1 MAAALE
7 VLEADDE
14 PFAQGGFPRLTRAT
28 PAPLTASTLRFDA
41 IASSGNAKPAE
52 QPLPTT
58 LASLAA
64 LPAASIVAL
73 LPTLRASSPSLG
85 LSSPSEADL
94 AEMHGFMDALEAQ
107 GLEASQVKQKL
118 GERLFKVVKREASAR
133 GLKGGVRRLGFAL
146 GDTRRE
152 ADRGRCAHEDSR
164 GSRLTCSTR
173 RTCGRSRRCSCSP
186 RCWAKRWR
194 SWRPSRGGRSP

>member
-1 MAAALE
+1 M
-7 VLEADDE
+7 
-14 PFAQGGFPRLTRAT
+14 G
-28 PAPLTASTLRFDA
+28 DA

-58 LASLAA
+58 LAS

-85 LSSPSEADL
+85 LSSPSEADF

-107 GLEASQVKQKL
+107 GLEPSQVKQKL

-133 GLKGGVRRLGFAL
+133 GLKGGPRITIDLLDSEDLRALATLLLFPEVLGEKVAL
-146 GDTRRE
+146 VATN
-152 ADRGRCAHEDSR
+152 
-164 GSRLTCSTR
+164 
-173 RTCGRSRRCSCSP
+173 
-186 RCWAKRWR
+186 
-194 SWRPSRGGRSP
+194 